1 MVERI
6 RSNRLLKMILCENL
20 VALGSFMG
28 LNHEFNKKG
37 RSMDKHKKKS
47 GCFYVLRNFCVE
59 QKVIYIKELERKKG
73 E

>member
-1 MVERI
+1 MVEKI

-37 RSMDKHKKKS
+37 RFMDKHKKKS

-59 QKVIYIKELERKKG
+59 LIVIYIKELSRKKD